1 MLLKELCEKMSPAWR
16 VEEIAWA
23 QLPYKRPRIAGCNA
37 RLGVHGWGGEVPIA
51 RIKIAGTYGFG
62 WCTLTQDQAQKMVG
76 VPVRAMFD
84 EEGMLRPQYYGID
97 FAILDWL
104 GNQFHQPVYKLVAR
118 DGVPQTGF
126 TVPVYDTTIYFDEL
140 DIQDDEKAVEFL
152 CKEVKEGLDRGHKN
166 FKVKVGRPGMWMGIE
181 SGLKRDVEAI
191 LAIRETMGKEGKL
204 MADANNGYNLNLTKE
219 FLSRTASANLYWMEE
234 AFHEDDQL
242 YGRLRQWMKEQGIQT
257 KIADGEGYASEAIEE
272 WAQKGLIDVLQYDLR
287 GYGFFRWMK
296 LAAELEP
303 FGVLAAPHNYGGFY
317 GNFAQLHFAA
327 AASNFAIAEW
337 DVADAQ
343 GIDTSLYQVREGAIQ
358 VPDEDG
364 FGLKLDQELF
374 DAKVAEGGWKAKM

>member
-1 MLLKELCEKMSPAWR
+1 M
-16 VEEIAWA
+16 
-23 QLPYKRPRIAGCNA
+23 
-37 RLGVHGWGGEVPIA
+37 
-51 RIKIAGTYGFG
+51 
-62 WCTLTQDQAQKMVG
+62 
-76 VPVRAMFD
+76 
-84 EEGMLRPQYYGID
+84 
-97 FAILDWL
+97 
-104 GNQFHQPVYKLVAR
+104 
-118 DGVPQTGF
+118 
-126 TVPVYDTTIYFDEL
+126 
-140 DIQDDEKAVEFL
+140 EFL
-152 CKEVKEGLDRGHKN
+152 CNEVKEGLDRGHKN

-181 SGLKRDVEAI
+181 SGLKRDVDAI

-242 YGRLRQWMKEQGIQT
+242 YGRLRQWMKEQGIET

-287 GYGFFRWMK
+287 GCGFFRWMK

-327 AASNFAIAEW
+327 SASNFAIAEW

-343 GIDTSLYQVREGAIQ
+343 GIDTTLYQVREGTIQ